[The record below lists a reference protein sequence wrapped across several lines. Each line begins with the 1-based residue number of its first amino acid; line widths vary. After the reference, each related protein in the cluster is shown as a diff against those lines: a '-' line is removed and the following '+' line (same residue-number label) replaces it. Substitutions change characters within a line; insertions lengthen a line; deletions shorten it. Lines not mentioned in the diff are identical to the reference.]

1 MKITPWCADD
11 EASSFR
17 HNELRD
23 LEAEMLK
30 IMVCNNFQK
39 KKNGKSADTYE
50 QSSGY
55 PARHSRSWLLGAA
68 RICPGKGGTLGI
80 SGWGCAAVTLEP
92 LTYTRASPPY
102 PRVAVFQKLLRS
114 LAQSNQNKTL

>member
-39 KKNGKSADTYE
+39 KTTEK
-50 QSSGY
+50 
-55 PARHSRSWLLGAA
+55 
-68 RICPGKGGTLGI
+68 C
-80 SGWGCAAVTLEP
+80 
-92 LTYTRASPPY
+92 
-102 PRVAVFQKLLRS
+102 
-114 LAQSNQNKTL
+114 

>member
-11 EASSFR
+11 ETSSFR

-39 KKNGKSADTYE
+39 KKNGEVLTLTNRAADTRLDIHVRVFWE
-50 QSSGY
+50 RQGS
-55 PARHSRSWLLGAA
+55 A
-68 RICPGKGGTLGI
+68 PGRGVL
-80 SGWGCAAVTLEP
+80 
-92 LTYTRASPPY
+92 
-102 PRVAVFQKLLRS
+102 
-114 LAQSNQNKTL
+114 

>member
-39 KKNGKSADTYE
+39 KNGEVLTLTNRAADTRLDIHVRGFWE
-50 QSSGY
+50 RQGS
-55 PARHSRSWLLGAA
+55 A
-68 RICPGKGGTLGI
+68 PGRGVL
-80 SGWGCAAVTLEP
+80 
-92 LTYTRASPPY
+92 
-102 PRVAVFQKLLRS
+102 
-114 LAQSNQNKTL
+114 

>member
-30 IMVCNNFQK
+30 IMVCNNFQLSRI
-39 KKNGKSADTYE
+39 NGEVLTLTNRAADTRLDIH
-50 QSSGY
+50 
-55 PARHSRSWLLGAA
+55 ARGFWEWQGSAQGT
-68 RICPGKGGTLGI
+68 GGVLKEFMG
-80 SGWGCAAVTLEP
+80 GDVP
-92 LTYTRASPPY
+92 L
-102 PRVAVFQKLLRS
+102 
-114 LAQSNQNKTL
+114 

>member
-30 IMVCNNFQK
+30 IMECNNFQIEPDK
-39 KKNGKSADTYE
+39 RRSADTYE

-68 RICPGKGGTLGI
+68 RICPGEAGGYFRNFWVGMCRCDPATLNLYQ
-80 SGWGCAAVTLEP
+80 SKSP
-92 LTYTRASPPY
+92 LS
-102 PRVAVFQKLLRS
+102 
-114 LAQSNQNKTL
+114 